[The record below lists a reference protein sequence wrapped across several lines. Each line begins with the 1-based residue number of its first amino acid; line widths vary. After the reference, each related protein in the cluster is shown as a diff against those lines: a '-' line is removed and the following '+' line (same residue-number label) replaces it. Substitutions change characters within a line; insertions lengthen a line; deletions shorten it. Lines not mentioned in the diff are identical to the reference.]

1 MAAIILHFIPMTS
14 ENSLLFSF
22 VIHMRQTQLA
32 RDLRLKIGHDIE
44 LTFRIVILGSVA
56 PPCGNLTWCRKCVL
70 LRPDYLSVF
79 VGQKNWRVPQIYMRV
94 SENGGTPS
102 HHPFYFRISHEINH
116 PAIGVAPWL
125 WKPPYTALF

>member
-44 LTFRIVILGSVA
+44 LTFRIVILGR
-56 PPCGNLTWCRKCVL
+56 PP
-70 LRPDYLSVF
+70 
-79 VGQKNWRVPQIYMRV
+79 
-94 SENGGTPS
+94 
-102 HHPFYFRISHEINH
+102 
-116 PAIGVAPWL
+116 L
-125 WKPPYTALF
+125 WQSSLVQEMCPIET